1 MSQTVPGQPAPVRH
15 LPAAAAVAWRAAPH
29 AVLLRLALA
38 GVASVVP
45 LAAAW
50 LTKTVVDALARP
62 AGTATSM
69 VPPAVGLAVCGIL
82 LALLPRVMQYTDAE
96 LGRRVALLARDRLF
110 GAVERLTGL
119 GRLEDPGFHDRLQ
132 LAADAGPSGPSQVLG
147 GLLTVVQGLLVT
159 AGFVATLSAISPWAL
174 LIMVVA
180 TVPTLLAELRLSRAR
195 SRLAFDLGQPIRRE
209 FFFANL
215 LTSLTVAKEVR
226 LLGLGPLFRSRMTA
240 ELSGINA
247 HNRAMD
253 RRELRSHTT
262 VALVGA
268 LAGGAGTVWA
278 ILAARS
284 GNLTIGDF
292 TLFVAAV
299 AGVQGGLGSVIG
311 GLGAGHGALMLFG
324 HYREV
329 VEAEPDLAVA
339 PVVRPVPP
347 LGDGIVFEDVWFRYG
362 EEQPWVLKGLRLTLP
377 AGRSTGLVGLNGAG
391 KSTVVKLLCRFYDP
405 VRGRILWD
413 GVDLRDLPVDGLR
426 ARLAAVF
433 QDFTCYE
440 LSAAENI
447 GLGDVA
453 AIADRPRIQRA
464 AASAGVH
471 DALDRLPRGYDT
483 LLTRIFT
490 SESDRDD
497 PATGVVLSGG
507 QWQRVALARA
517 LMRGDRDLLILDEP
531 SSGLDAEAEHAIHER
546 LQRLRAGRASLLIT
560 HRLNALRGA
569 DLVAV
574 LADGVVAEQGSHAEL
589 MAHDGHYAHLFRLQ
603 AQGFADGEPADM
615 IGTST

>member
-1 MSQTVPGQPAPVRH
+1 MSQRSPGEPATVRH
-15 LPAAAAVAWRAAPH
+15 LPAAAAVAWRAAPQ
-29 AVLLRLALA
+29 AVLLRLTLTV
-38 GVASVVP
+38 VASAVP

-50 LTKTVVDALARP
+50 LMKIVIDALARP
-62 AGTATSM
+62 AGAPV
-69 VPPAVGLAVCGIL
+69 VPAAIGLAFCGIL
-82 LALLPRVMQYTDAE
+82 LALLPRFLQYADAE
-96 LGRRVALLARDRLF
+96 LGRRVALFARDRLF

-119 GRLEDPGFHDRLQ
+119 GRLEDPRFHDRLQ

-147 GLLTVVQGLLVT
+147 GLLTVAQGLLVT
-159 AGFVATLSAISPWAL
+159 VGFVVTLSAISPWAL
-174 LIMVVA
+174 VIVVVA
-180 TVPTLLAELRLSRAR
+180 AVPTLVTELRLSRAR
-195 SRLAFDLGQPIRRE
+195 SRLALDLGQPMRRE

-247 HNRAMD
+247 RHRAMD
-253 RRELRSHTT
+253 RRELLNHTS
-262 VALVGA
+262 VSLVGA
-268 LAGGAGTVWA
+268 FVGGAGTVWA

-284 GNLTIGDF
+284 GTLTIGDF

-299 AGVQGGLGSVIG
+299 AGVQGGLGSIIG
-311 GLGAGHGALMLFG
+311 GLGAGHGALLLFG

-329 VEAEPDLAVA
+329 VEAGPDLPTA
-339 PVVRPVPP
+339 PEARQVPP
-347 LGDGIVFEDVWFRYG
+347 LHEGVVFEDVWFRYG
-362 EEQPWVLKGLRLTLP
+362 EDQPWVLRGLTLTLP

-405 VRGRILWD
+405 VRGRISWD
-413 GVDLRDLPVDGLR
+413 GVDLRDLPVDELR
-426 ARLAAVF
+426 TRLAAVF

-447 GLGDVA
+447 GLGDVS

-464 AASAGVH
+464 AATAGVH
-471 DALDRLPRGYDT
+471 EAIEGLPHGYDT

-546 LQRLRAGRASLLIT
+546 LQVLRTGRTSLLIT
-560 HRLNALRGA
+560 HRLNAVRGA
-569 DLVAV
+569 DLIVV
-574 LADGVVAEQGSHAEL
+574 LADGVVAEQGTHAEL
-589 MAHDGHYAHLFRLQ
+589 MAHEGQYARLFRLQ
-603 AQGFADGEPADM
+603 AEGFAEDEPAGM
-615 IGTST
+615 IGIPS